1 MTEDTNV
8 CDVRTVSAPDGTDIP
23 VPSGGVGLGDGS
35 TLIVRPDA
43 QVQVSPKS
51 DNGWYV
57 VINTAEESN
66 NEAADLFKEFTV
78 EGAIH
83 TLEKLATEALAGAA
97 EVAIKI
103 GGAVVGVLVSLFTSS
118 NLTREIFIRGT
129 LSDGTPITYCILA

>member
-1 MTEDTNV
+1 MPDDTNRG
-8 CDVRTVSAPDGTDIP
+8 DVRTVSAPDGTDIP
-23 VPSGGVGLGDGS
+23 VPSGGLGLGDGS
-35 TLIVRPDA
+35 TLDVRPDA

-57 VINTAEESN
+57 VVDTADASN
-66 NEAADLFKEFTV
+66 NEAADLFKELTV

-83 TLEKLATEALAGAA
+83 TLEKMATDALAGAA

-129 LSDGTPITYCILA
+129 LEDGTPITYCILA